1 MATITLPTDST
12 KLFSQVFKNADE
24 FLTGWKSSGLYE
36 EDLVSDEDIK
46 KIYYLMYAN
55 WGNSAISGMDV
66 NQWKYRVWSIINQ
79 FAPTWAKRVEIQK
92 VLRGLSEEELKE
104 GSKTIQNMA
113 SNPSTE
119 PSTNNTE
126 EIITVN
132 SQQVYKNRNS
142 KIGGY
147 ARLVELLDEDVTQY
161 FLAKFKP
168 LFAVFVRTRPT
179 LFVVDEEE
187 GE

>member
-1 MATITLPTDST
+1 MRRSFSPTQP
-12 KLFSQVFKNADE
+12 QVASWVEKQVIVLA
-24 FLTGWKSSGLYE
+24 
-36 EDLVSDEDIK
+36 SDVCYDNTRI
-46 KIYYLMYAN
+46 
-55 WGNSAISGMDV
+55 
-66 NQWKYRVWSIINQ
+66 R
-79 FAPTWAKRVEIQK
+79 IQK

-104 GSKTIQNMA
+104 GSKTIQNIA

-132 SQQVYKNRNS
+132 QQQVYKNRNS

-168 LFAVFVRTRPT
+168 LFAVFVRTRPA
-179 LFVVDEEE
+179 LYVVDEEE